1 MHSFLQIIL
10 VQFILF
16 FNLSRCKIAS
26 VARNCINYV
35 PQTAATTFAFSSVLI
50 LLLWQGDIY
59 SETTSRFGLVWSG
72 TWLLPTQQR
81 LQGWT
86 AVPVQPCQ
94 VQEILQQDEE
104 VLPKTDNEFR
114 FLIVNE
120 AISNRHSS
128 MEQNCRPFP
137 SI

>member
-26 VARNCINYV
+26 VVKNCINYV
-35 PQTAATTFAFSSVLI
+35 PQTAATTFAFSSVFI
-50 LLLWQGDIY
+50 LLLWKGIY
-59 SETTSRFGLVWSG
+59 IARRPLGLVWFGLARSYCPPSRDSRVG
-72 TWLLPTQQR
+72 QLSRSSPARYRKSSSRMKKSFL
-81 LQGWT
+81 
-86 AVPVQPCQ
+86 
-94 VQEILQQDEE
+94 
-104 VLPKTDNEFR
+104 KTDNEFR
-114 FLIVNE
+114 FLFVNE